1 MSNTMNER
9 LLFKASAIVEVLTG
23 LALLVAP
30 LFVIGLLLGDGLG
43 AIGIAVARVLG
54 IGLLSVGVAGWE
66 SQGQEI
72 SLAPRA
78 GLCIYNVGV
87 AALLAILGTIGGM
100 HAPLLWPA
108 AGLHA
113 LIGAVM
119 LYVISA
125 HFRINSDI

>member
-30 LFVIGLLLGDGLG
+30 QFVIGLLLGDGLG

-54 IGLLSVGVAGWE
+54 IGLLSVGVAAWE
-66 SQGQEI
+66 SPQQHCR
-72 SLAPRA
+72 LAPRA
-78 GLCIYNVGV
+78 GLCIYNIGIAV
-87 AALLAILGTIGGM
+87 LLVIFGTTGGM
-100 HAPLLWPA
+100 HAPLLWPVA
-108 AGLHA
+108 SLHG

-119 LYVISA
+119 LWVI
-125 HFRINSDI
+125 FPRRRNNGDR